1 MSQKELKKM
10 KIRIPHWYLSFYFFG
25 SKVAPCNVGFEKNS
39 QANKAREWI
48 GGPSVVFSNRNA
60 NILEGENEEKKRIPT
75 WSSK

>member
-10 KIRIPHWYLSFYFFG
+10 KIRIPHWYLIFYFFG

-39 QANKAREWI
+39 QAKKAREWI

-60 NILEGENEEKKRIPT
+60 NILEGEYEEKKLIPIEA
-75 WSSK
+75 SK